1 MKNEITYTQ
10 QGDYLLP
17 DLKLPEQPKVKI
29 GIWGR
34 QHERYIKQHHRILY
48 FNLLTSGTLVAY
60 LAEIDREATEMYDR
74 LVQQLAKQECITEQ
88 LKADNPILWVAR
100 MNNIRNCAT
109 ESVNSELIFA

>member
-34 QHERYIKQHHRILY
+34 RHKRYIKQYHKLLY
-48 FNLLTSGTLVAY
+48 FNLLTSCKLVEY
-60 LAEIDREATEMYDR
+60 LADIDREAAEMFEK
-74 LVQQLAKQECITEQ
+74 LVNQLAKKEGVTEH
-88 LKADNPILWVAR
+88 LKMENQMSWVGR
-100 MNNIRNCAT
+100 MNNICNRAI
-109 ESVNSELIFA
+109 EIINSELIYK